1 MAKYTFYQKSIFVK
15 LKKCILNSLDISTVH
30 WSELLDNSRQKRIKQ
45 TNVLPVQ
52 NHFISSH
59 LQGAVELETEI
70 LEREDYLVNIIIW
83 WASILETK
91 TERDSQKKPGA
102 YLINQK
108 MFLFP
113 DKGSVDLKV
122 LVPIK

>member
-1 MAKYTFYQKSIFVK
+1 M
-15 LKKCILNSLDISTVH
+15 
-30 WSELLDNSRQKRIKQ
+30 
-45 TNVLPVQ
+45 PVQ

-91 TERDSQKKPGA
+91 TERYSQKKPGA

>member
-1 MAKYTFYQKSIFVK
+1 M
-15 LKKCILNSLDISTVH
+15 
-30 WSELLDNSRQKRIKQ
+30 
-45 TNVLPVQ
+45 PVQ

-59 LQGAVELETEI
+59 LQGAVESETEI
-70 LEREDYLVNIIIW
+70 LKREDYLVNIIIW

>member
-1 MAKYTFYQKSIFVK
+1 MFCQYKIISSAATCKVLLNSKQKSWK
-15 LKKCILNSLDISTVH
+15 
-30 WSELLDNSRQKRIKQ
+30 E
-45 TNVLPVQ
+45 
-52 NHFISSH
+52 
-59 LQGAVELETEI
+59 
-70 LEREDYLVNIIIW
+70 IIW
-83 WASILETK
+83 WTSILETK